1 MVAIVR
7 IFLLFLVAFPIG
19 NTYAGWFGPSNY
31 EECILDKMKDAKNN
45 YAAAAI
51 AGACGKKFPPPK
63 VKPVSQLPEMRSL
76 PSDAVDRIRLACK
89 ERERIESNTGSK
101 TITQYMK
108 EYEREFSEHPDEIK
122 CTIHNGNST
131 WSVSSVVI
139 RIRQYGSVNH
149 YDNDVSLTGL
159 LGYYGH
165 SGMGPL
171 STQDVSINGSMATGK
186 IRTSIISAKGFAQ

>member
-7 IFLLFLVAFPIG
+7 VFLLFLVAFQIG

-31 EECILDKMKDAKNN
+31 EECILEKMKDAKSN

-51 AGACGKKFPPPK
+51 AGACRKKFPPPK
-63 VKPVSQLPEMRSL
+63 VKPVSQLPEIRSL

-89 ERERIESNTGSK
+89 EREPIEPNTGSK
-101 TITQYMK
+101 TIAQYMK
-108 EYEREFSEHPDEIK
+108 EYEREFSGHPDEIK

-131 WSVSSVVI
+131 WSIASVVI
-139 RIRQYGSVNH
+139 RIRQYGSVDY
-149 YDNDVSLTGL
+149 YDNEVSLTGS
-159 LGYYGH
+159 LGYYVP
-165 SGMGPL
+165 SGVGPL
-171 STQDVSINGSMATGK
+171 STQDVRINGSMVSGK